1 MEMDRFA
8 RLELLEYR
16 KALVK
21 GLKTNLLKS
30 FWRLA
35 YVTYD
40 TIAGKAGFGGGSLG
54 LKGGSIA
61 VGETYA
67 KLFSDAGV
75 IEKLGS
81 ALKVMRALSPGN
93 SKLAINTDSIAGKL
107 KSTGLSAALDAVE
120 SLGDPQAVAQT
131 IFSSTAEQLLP
142 STAELSEEEVEILRS
157 QALDKRKLDD
167 VLQESYRVNSDR
179 RRQVETLPAE
189 NKSLDAELQRWEQ
202 AEKERVARELE
213 AAWKAKK

>member
-1 MEMDRFA
+1 
-8 RLELLEYR
+8 
-16 KALVK
+16 
-21 GLKTNLLKS
+21 
-30 FWRLA
+30 
-35 YVTYD
+35 
-40 TIAGKAGFGGGSLG
+40 
-54 LKGGSIA
+54 
-61 VGETYA
+61 
-67 KLFSDAGV
+67 
-75 IEKLGS
+75 
-81 ALKVMRALSPGN
+81 MRALSPGN